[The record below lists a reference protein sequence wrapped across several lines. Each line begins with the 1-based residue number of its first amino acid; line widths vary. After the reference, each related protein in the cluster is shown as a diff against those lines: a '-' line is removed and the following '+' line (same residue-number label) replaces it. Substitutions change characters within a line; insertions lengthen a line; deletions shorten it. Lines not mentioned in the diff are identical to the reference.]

1 MKLREASENS
11 LLPVQVILGRLKLVL
26 RRGVGL
32 QRRGERVNSRMKR
45 RTREFTDE
53 YSPYSTRT
61 PVVRVN
67 HCEFTPRD
75 THPQGSLNAA
85 CRNCDIGTV
94 SYM

>member
-1 MKLREASENS
+1 M
-11 LLPVQVILGRLKLVL
+11 
-26 RRGVGL
+26 
-32 QRRGERVNSRMKR
+32 NSRMKR